1 MKHLK
6 TYKIFESKENLT
18 KDYFV
23 DKVNHELI
31 QNLKDISLDL
41 LDDINNLELVYTV
54 NTSYHKVLYG
64 FYRTSDENFPD
75 NLSEL
80 ELERELLLN
89 RLYAENNLAQTKE
102 HEHWMSYYDEH
113 TENAIKE
120 YKSDGLSYSFAFHKG
135 KIRTESFEV
144 LSEIEHDDTLIRI
157 RSMYPNESINIIK
170 F

>member
-41 LDDINNLELVYTV
+41 LDDINDLELVYTV

-64 FYRTSDENFPD
+64 FYRTSDENLPD
-75 NLSEL
+75 ARDYTNAIS
-80 ELERELLLN
+80 ELERELLVN
-89 RLYAENNLAQTKE
+89 RQVPKE
-102 HEHWMSYYDEH
+102 YEHWMSYYDEH

-144 LSEIEHDDTLIRI
+144 LSEIEHDDILIRI

>member
-41 LDDINNLELVYTV
+41 LDDINDLELVYTV

-64 FYRTSDENFPD
+64 FYRTSDENLPD
-75 NLSEL
+75 ARDYTNAIS
-80 ELERELLLN
+80 ELERELLVN
-89 RLYAENNLAQTKE
+89 RQVPKE
-102 HEHWMSYYDEH
+102 YEHWMSYYDEH

-120 YKSDGLSYSFAFHKG
+120 YKSDLYRKFKPVSLLYREYEGNAHCLK
-135 KIRTESFEV
+135 V
-144 LSEIEHDDTLIRI
+144 L
-157 RSMYPNESINIIK
+157 K
-170 F
+170 CV